1 MPRPAVISS
10 ANEATTHP
18 PPDGHT
24 PDVQSV
30 QQPAGAVARA
40 RKEQSRKQQPQLT
53 PQQAADQL
61 AQIIDDHQMAIFAF
75 FRARVL
81 QHNDAED
88 LTQEVFLR
96 YHTGRARFDESREM
110 RPYLMGI
117 ARNLL
122 RERAR
127 KLKSRKEVSWTEICL
142 ELENEPPDGLGA
154 YEDVVDF
161 LPECLSKLG
170 DSAKLALD
178 LHYRKRLQVR
188 EIGTRLERTVGA
200 VKLLMFRARQSL
212 KRCLDRKVKAQRH
225 D

>member
-1 MPRPAVISS
+1 MPRHAVIPT
-10 ANEATTHP
+10 AEEATVRP
-18 PPDGHT
+18 PPS
-24 PDVQSV
+24 Q
-30 QQPAGAVARA
+30 
-40 RKEQSRKQQPQLT
+40 EQALPGDKVVKTKPKQRTELSPQE
-53 PQQAADQL
+53 AAAQL
-61 AQIIDDHQMAIFAF
+61 AQIIEDHQLAVFAF

-81 QHNDAED
+81 QQSDAED

-142 ELENEPPDGLGA
+142 ELENEPPDGMGA
-154 YEDVVDF
+154 YEDVIDF
-161 LPECLSKLG
+161 LPECLEKLG
-170 DSAKLALD
+170 DSAKQALD
-178 LHYRKRLQVR
+178 LHYRKRMQVR
-188 EIGTRLERTVGA
+188 DIGSRLERTVGA
-200 VKLLMFRARQSL
+200 VKLLMFRARQSI
-212 KRCLDRKVKAQRH
+212 KRCLDRKLKSQRH

>member
-1 MPRPAVISS
+1 MPRPAVIQS

-18 PPDGHT
+18 PPEQDQAVENT
-24 PDVQSV
+24 N
-30 QQPAGAVARA
+30 AVAKTKR
-40 RKEQSRKQQPQLT
+40 EQRRQLT
-53 PQQAADQL
+53 PQEAADQL
-61 AQIIDDHQMAIFAF
+61 AQIIEDHQLAVFSF

-81 QHNDAED
+81 QQSDAED

-142 ELENEPPDGLGA
+142 ELENEPPEGLGT

-161 LPECLSKLG
+161 LPECLGKLG
-170 DSAKLALD
+170 DSAKQALD
-178 LHYRKRLQVR
+178 LHYRKRMQVR
-188 EIGTRLERTVGA
+188 DIGSRLERTVGA

-212 KRCLDRKVKAQRH
+212 KRCLDRKLKSQRH

>member
-1 MPRPAVISS
+1 MPRPAVPNAQEPGS
-10 ANEATTHP
+10 AEADSLVPVATAQTHEPLSNRAVQESRRLLQTRKKQTT
-18 PPDGHT
+18 
-24 PDVQSV
+24 Q
-30 QQPAGAVARA
+30 
-40 RKEQSRKQQPQLT
+40 E
-53 PQQAADQL
+53 AADQL
-61 AQIIDDHQMAIFAF
+61 VQIIEDHQLAIFAF

-81 QHNDAED
+81 QNSDAED

-127 KLKSRKEVSWTEICL
+127 KLKNRKEVSWTEMCL
-142 ELENEPPDGLGA
+142 ELENEPPEGLGV

-161 LPECLSKLG
+161 LPECLNKLG
-170 DSAKLALD
+170 ESAQQALD
-178 LHYRKRLQVR
+178 LHYRKRMQVR
-188 EIGTRLERTVGA
+188 DISTRLERTVGA
-200 VKLLMFRARQSL
+200 VKLLMFRARKSL
-212 KRCLDRKVKAQRH
+212 KRCLERKVKSQRH